1 MSDQA
6 LRGLLILLGAFG
18 LCFVV
23 FLGLGP
29 PRSEGAPEVDSVF
42 FATIVAGTYSLTS
55 LAAILFARGVLGLFV
70 DFSRPVAF
78 FQVLG
83 SITDPLIA
91 LCEPVTPGF
100 VEPPLKPFLAAFWLY
115 FLKVLVFGIGS
126 IPPPWLFL
134 LLALG

>member
-1 MSDQA
+1 MSDRA
-6 LRGLLILLGAFG
+6 LRGLLILIGAFV

-23 FLGLGP
+23 FLTQGP
-29 PRSEGAPEVDSVF
+29 PRAEGAPEVDSVI
-42 FATIVAGTYSLTS
+42 FATIAAGTYSLTS

-91 LCEPVTPGF
+91 LCEPLTPGF
-100 VEPPLKPFLAAFWLY
+100 IEPPLKPFLAAFWFY
-115 FLKVLVFGIGS
+115 FLKVLCFGMGAV
-126 IPPPWLFL
+126 PPPWLFL

>member
-1 MSDQA
+1 MNGQA
-6 LRGLLILLGAFG
+6 LRGLLILVGAFV
-18 LCFVV
+18 LCFAV
-23 FLGLGP
+23 FLALGP
-29 PRSEGAPEVDSVF
+29 PRAEGAPQVDSVF

-55 LAAILFARGVLGLFV
+55 LAAILVARGVLGLFV
-70 DFSRPVAF
+70 DFSRPVTF

-83 SITDPLIA
+83 SITDPMIA

-126 IPPPWLFL
+126 VPPPWIFV